1 MSQKA
6 IEIEDLNFAI
16 SGKQILQGI
25 SFSVTPGQKLFIVGP
40 NGAGKTTLL
49 RCLSRIITGWRGRI
63 KVKDISLKTYS
74 QKELAK
80 ILTYVPQSLG
90 DDIQFTV
97 RQFVLMGR
105 YPHLSPFS
113 VVGPDD
119 EKIVRQA
126 METTKT
132 DCFAERPM
140 ATLSGGEKQQVS
152 IAAAV
157 AQQAEIF
164 LLDEPA
170 THLDYRHQRDIH
182 SLLAQINRMYQTTII
197 CVTHDLNSALLSA
210 DTIIALKDGKIIFN
224 GTAEKIMNS
233 QILEQIYSK
242 EFEFT
247 NHPVT
252 GQKII
257 VPDVINGFDRLT
269 VK

>member
-6 IEIEDLNFAI
+6 IEIEDLSFTI
-16 SGKQILQGI
+16 SGKRILEQIC
-25 SFSVTPGQKLFIVGP
+25 FSASAGRRLFIVGP

-49 RCLSRIITGWRGRI
+49 RCISRIITGWQGKI
-63 KVKDISLKTYS
+63 KVKDKDLKTYS
-74 QKELAK
+74 QKKLAK

-97 RQFVLMGR
+97 HQFVLMAR

-113 VVGPDD
+113 VISPED

-132 DCFAERPM
+132 ACFAERAM
-140 ATLSGGEKQQVS
+140 ATLSGGERQQVS

-170 THLDYRHQRDIH
+170 TYLDYKHQRDIH
-182 SLLAQINRMYQTTII
+182 SLLAQINKTYNTTII
-197 CVTHDLNSALLSA
+197 CVTHDLNSAVLSA
-210 DTIIALKDGKIIFN
+210 DIIIALKDGKIVFE
-224 GTAEKIMNS
+224 GTAEKIMNEET
-233 QILEQIYSK
+233 LEKIYSK
-242 EFEFT
+242 KFDFAR
-247 NHPVT
+247 HPAT

-257 VPDVINGFDRLT
+257 VPDIINGFDRLT